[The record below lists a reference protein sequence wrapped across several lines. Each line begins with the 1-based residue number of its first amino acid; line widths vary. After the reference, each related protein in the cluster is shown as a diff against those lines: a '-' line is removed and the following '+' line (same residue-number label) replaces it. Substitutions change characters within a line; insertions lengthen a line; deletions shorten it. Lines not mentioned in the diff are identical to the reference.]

1 MLTTAYSTGRFGID
15 GYIVTVECS
24 FSENLP
30 YFEIVGLPD
39 NAVRESKRRL
49 AAASENS
56 ARTLPEAEII
66 INLAPADRR
75 KEGSSLDLAMIA
87 AIWKACGR
95 LPPEG

>member
-1 MLTTAYSTGRFGID
+1 MLTTAYSTGLFGID

-56 ARTLPEAEII
+56 GFGTKSR
-66 INLAPADRR
+66 INTKNLS
-75 KEGSSLDLAMIA
+75 KKQKIFTISLYQT
-87 AIWKACGR
+87 KK
-95 LPPEG
+95 

>member
-1 MLTTAYSTGRFGID
+1 MLTTAYSTGLFGID

-56 ARTLPEAEII
+56 ARTLPIVFK
-66 INLAPADRR
+66 LRLFLQG
-75 KEGSSLDLAMIA
+75 EGVENSL
-87 AIWKACGR
+87 
-95 LPPEG
+95 